1 MKTVERAQMPSKL
14 WEIIPLDAN
23 YEKALATIDDRLA
36 YWNKFVVHK
45 CKQRLTKLTEMLRR
59 MRRLKIKGSQQMQ
72 TIRQKT
78 ERRDL
83 ARLEKAEQRAMVDTG
98 IEQELLD
105 RLKMGT
111 YGELYDDLV
120 NLNRGAFDKLV
131 NEKEKDE
138 LSEDLSFDSQELEVL
153 LEAG

>member
-1 MKTVERAQMPSKL
+1 MTHQALEMIDEKL
-14 WEIIPLDAN
+14 P
-23 YEKALATIDDRLA
+23 

-45 CKQRLTKLTEMLRR
+45 CKQRLTKLTEMLKR
-59 MRRLKIKGSQQMQ
+59 MRKLKIKGSLQFQ

-83 ARLEKAEQRAMVDTG
+83 VRLEKAEQRAMVDTS
-98 IEQELLD
+98 IEKELLD

-131 NEKEKDE
+131 DENERLEE
-138 LSEDLSFDSQELEVL
+138 SEELSFDSAELDVR
-153 LEAG
+153 